1 MVDISSAPLLALL
14 LFLLS
19 QTHILPATS
28 AGGNETDILSLLQLK
43 STLIDPLGALSS
55 WNQTLHFCQWQGVT
69 CNNETEQRVT
79 QIDLKLNRLS
89 GSISP
94 HIGNLSFLTHLILN
108 NNTISGEIPPEIGRL
123 TRLQQLVLVQNS
135 ISGTIPPNLSACSN
149 LTMLRVGNNGLS
161 GEIPTQLCNLMN
173 LQLLSIHFNNFTGNF
188 PSCFGNVSSLQAI
201 SAARNQFVGGIPES
215 LARLSNLNVISFGA
229 NRFSGQF
236 PLQFFNSSS
245 IQIISIIENQLTGA
259 LPLGLGFTL
268 PNLVHLNVAYNNFTG
283 RIPESISNAT
293 NLQVLELGYNN
304 FHGGVPS
311 LAKLN
316 RIQLLGLISNNLGS
330 GGEGDDLF
338 FLHTLTN
345 STMLQVVNVG
355 MNNFS
360 GVLPHSISNYSATFV
375 RLSLRL
381 TPMITGTIPAG
392 LDRLVNLEQLDFNG
406 NSLSG
411 NLPVELGRIPKFM
424 TLQVQNNNLSGT
436 IPSNIGNSTKLLTV
450 WLQGNQLEGEIP
462 SSFGQSKDMTLLN
475 LADNNLSGGIPPEIL
490 DLQELSFVLDL
501 SGNRLSGRIPEEVG
515 NLVNL
520 GQLDLSNNMLSG
532 SIPSSIGG
540 CVRLETI
547 NLTGNLFQ
555 GSIPSS
561 FRALRGLEV
570 LDLSRNNLSGT
581 LPDFLQEF
589 TSLVTLNLSYN
600 NFQGAL
606 SMQGVFGNSTT
617 TLVMGNNELCG
628 GMPEFGLP
636 KCSVESSKKGGL
648 STVVKIIISVV
659 SCLLGLAALL
669 SFLYF
674 WFLRKKTKDP
684 EAASLFTGN
693 TLLGPTYNNL
703 LHATDGFSSANLL
716 GAGSYG
722 SVYKGIIAIEDNNK
736 MFVAVKVLNLQH
748 SRAVKSFVAEC
759 EVLKNIRH
767 RNLVKLLT
775 VCSGIDFQ
783 GNDFKALVYDFMVN
797 GSLEEWL
804 HPRLPDEQATGKTKV
819 ELSLLQ
825 RLNIAIDVGTAL
837 DYLHNESGVP
847 VVHCDLKPS
856 NILLDVN
863 MVGHIGDFGLA
874 KFLPQVELN
883 TPANSM
889 TSSSIGVRGTVGY
902 SAPEYGMGSEV
913 STHGDVYSYGI
924 LLLEMFTGRRPTDE
938 AFKDGL
944 NLHNFS
950 AAALADKATEIVD
963 PTVLLERQDDSSSS
977 RSSDDHSKNETQK
990 VSTEAVVSIIQV
1002 GVECSNE
1009 MPRERMSISDA
1020 LSGSISPHVGNLS
1033 FLTHLVL
1040 NNNTISGEIPPEIG
1054 RLRRL
1059 QDLVLAQNSIS
1070 GTIPANL
1077 SACSN
1082 LTMLRVGYNGLTGEI
1097 PIELCNL
1104 MNLQLLSIHFNN
1116 LTGEIP
1122 PSFGK
1127 CQDLSALSLGENEL
1141 SGEIPVEILN
1151 LPALGLVFNLSWNR
1165 LSGRIPDEVGNL
1177 VNLGEL
1183 DLSNNMLS
1191 GSIPSNLGKCVRLE
1205 TLNLMGNLLQGPVPS
1220 SLRELKGLEILDLSR
1235 NNLSV
1240 MGNNELCGGMPEFGL
1255 PKCSVESSRKGGLS
1269 TIVKIIISVVSCLLG
1284 LIALLSFL
1292 YFRFLRKKTKDPEAA
1307 SPFTGN
1313 TLLGTTYHNLLQAT
1327 DEFSSA
1333 NLLGAG
1339 SYGSV
1344 YKGLIAIDDNNK
1356 MFVAVKVLNLQHAR
1370 AFKSFV
1376 AECEVLKNIRHR
1388 NLVKLLTVCSGID
1401 FQGNDFKALVY
1412 EFMVNGSLEEW
1423 LHPGLLEE
1431 HETGRREELS
1441 VLQRLNIAID
1451 VGTALDY
1458 LHNDS
1463 GVPVVHCDLKPSN
1476 ILLDVNMVGHICDFG
1491 LAKFLPQVALS
1502 SPATSSSVGVR
1513 GTVGY
1518 SAPGKKAFASFR
1530 FFLILYLFTTC
1541 LIWNYGNLQS
1551 TGWGVMYRPVEMCT
1565 ATVFCCWRC
1574 S

>member
-1 MVDISSAPLLALL
+1 MPTLVHISSVPLPALL
-14 LFLLS
+14 LLLLS
-19 QTHILPATS
+19 LSQIHIQPATA
-28 AGGNETDILSLLQLK
+28 AGGNETDRLALLQLK
-43 STLIDPLGALSS
+43 SALIDPLGALSS
-55 WNQTLHFCQWQGVT
+55 WNQTLHFCQWQ
-69 CNNETEQRVT
+69 
-79 QIDLKLNRLS
+79 
-89 GSISP
+89 
-94 HIGNLSFLTHLILN
+94 
-108 NNTISGEIPPEIGRL
+108 
-123 TRLQQLVLVQNS
+123 
-135 ISGTIPPNLSACSN
+135 
-149 LTMLRVGNNGLS
+149 
-161 GEIPTQLCNLMN
+161 
-173 LQLLSIHFNNFTGNF
+173 
-188 PSCFGNVSSLQAI
+188 
-201 SAARNQFVGGIPES
+201 
-215 LARLSNLNVISFGA
+215 
-229 NRFSGQF
+229 
-236 PLQFFNSSS
+236 
-245 IQIISIIENQLTGA
+245 
-259 LPLGLGFTL
+259 
-268 PNLVHLNVAYNNFTG
+268 
-283 RIPESISNAT
+283 
-293 NLQVLELGYNN
+293 
-304 FHGGVPS
+304 
-311 LAKLN
+311 
-316 RIQLLGLISNNLGS
+316 
-330 GGEGDDLF
+330 
-338 FLHTLTN
+338 
-345 STMLQVVNVG
+345 
-355 MNNFS
+355 
-360 GVLPHSISNYSATFV
+360 
-375 RLSLRL
+375 
-381 TPMITGTIPAG
+381 
-392 LDRLVNLEQLDFNG
+392 
-406 NSLSG
+406 
-411 NLPVELGRIPKFM
+411 
-424 TLQVQNNNLSGT
+424 
-436 IPSNIGNSTKLLTV
+436 
-450 WLQGNQLEGEIP
+450 
-462 SSFGQSKDMTLLN
+462 
-475 LADNNLSGGIPPEIL
+475 
-490 DLQELSFVLDL
+490 
-501 SGNRLSGRIPEEVG
+501 
-515 NLVNL
+515 
-520 GQLDLSNNMLSG
+520 
-532 SIPSSIGG
+532 
-540 CVRLETI
+540 
-547 NLTGNLFQ
+547 
-555 GSIPSS
+555 
-561 FRALRGLEV
+561 
-570 LDLSRNNLSGT
+570 
-581 LPDFLQEF
+581 
-589 TSLVTLNLSYN
+589 
-600 NFQGAL
+600 
-606 SMQGVFGNSTT
+606 
-617 TLVMGNNELCG
+617 
-628 GMPEFGLP
+628 
-636 KCSVESSKKGGL
+636 
-648 STVVKIIISVV
+648 
-659 SCLLGLAALL
+659 
-669 SFLYF
+669 
-674 WFLRKKTKDP
+674 
-684 EAASLFTGN
+684 
-693 TLLGPTYNNL
+693 
-703 LHATDGFSSANLL
+703 
-716 GAGSYG
+716 
-722 SVYKGIIAIEDNNK
+722 
-736 MFVAVKVLNLQH
+736 
-748 SRAVKSFVAEC
+748 
-759 EVLKNIRH
+759 
-767 RNLVKLLT
+767 
-775 VCSGIDFQ
+775 
-783 GNDFKALVYDFMVN
+783 
-797 GSLEEWL
+797 
-804 HPRLPDEQATGKTKV
+804 
-819 ELSLLQ
+819 
-825 RLNIAIDVGTAL
+825 
-837 DYLHNESGVP
+837 
-847 VVHCDLKPS
+847 
-856 NILLDVN
+856 
-863 MVGHIGDFGLA
+863 
-874 KFLPQVELN
+874 
-883 TPANSM
+883 
-889 TSSSIGVRGTVGY
+889 
-902 SAPEYGMGSEV
+902 
-913 STHGDVYSYGI
+913 
-924 LLLEMFTGRRPTDE
+924 
-938 AFKDGL
+938 
-944 NLHNFS
+944 
-950 AAALADKATEIVD
+950 
-963 PTVLLERQDDSSSS
+963 
-977 RSSDDHSKNETQK
+977 
-990 VSTEAVVSIIQV
+990 
-1002 GVECSNE
+1002 
-1009 MPRERMSISDA
+1009 

-1116 LTGEIP
+1116 LTGKFPPCFGNLSSLQAISAPRNEFFGGIPESLAWSRSLRIVSFGANRFSGPFPLQFFNSSSIQAISVMDNKLTGTLPPELGFTLPNLFHLNLVLNNGGKDGVDDLLFLDSLTNSSFLEVVNVGMNNFYGKLPHSISNYSTTFIRLALMLTPGITGTIPPGLDKFINLEQLDFNDNNLSGEIPVELGMLPKLMTLQIQNNNLTGKIPSNIGNGTKLLHVWLEGNHLEGEIP

-1235 NNLSV
+1235 NNLSGEVPDFLQEFTSLVTLNLSYNHFQGPLSTQGVFRNATKALV

-1518 SAPGKKAFASFR
+1518 SAPEYGMGSDVSTSGDVYSYGILLLEMFLGRRPTDETFRDGLNLHNFAAALGDNAADIIGLIVVPGREEDNSSRSSNDHSKKEKQKVLMEAMV
-1530 FFLILYLFTTC
+1530 LI
-1541 LIWNYGNLQS
+1541 IQV
-1551 TGWGVMYRPVEMCT
+1551 GVECSNEVPRERMSISDA
-1565 ATVFCCWRC
+1565 ATKLAAVRDKLVKAGM
-1574 S
+1574 

>member
-693 TLLGPTYNNL
+693 TLLGPTYNN
-703 LHATDGFSSANLL
+703 
-716 GAGSYG
+716 
-722 SVYKGIIAIEDNNK
+722 
-736 MFVAVKVLNLQH
+736 
-748 SRAVKSFVAEC
+748 
-759 EVLKNIRH
+759 
-767 RNLVKLLT
+767 
-775 VCSGIDFQ
+775 
-783 GNDFKALVYDFMVN
+783 
-797 GSLEEWL
+797 
-804 HPRLPDEQATGKTKV
+804 
-819 ELSLLQ
+819 
-825 RLNIAIDVGTAL
+825 
-837 DYLHNESGVP
+837 
-847 VVHCDLKPS
+847 
-856 NILLDVN
+856 
-863 MVGHIGDFGLA
+863 
-874 KFLPQVELN
+874 
-883 TPANSM
+883 
-889 TSSSIGVRGTVGY
+889 
-902 SAPEYGMGSEV
+902 
-913 STHGDVYSYGI
+913 
-924 LLLEMFTGRRPTDE
+924 
-938 AFKDGL
+938 
-944 NLHNFS
+944 
-950 AAALADKATEIVD
+950 
-963 PTVLLERQDDSSSS
+963 
-977 RSSDDHSKNETQK
+977 
-990 VSTEAVVSIIQV
+990 
-1002 GVECSNE
+1002 
-1009 MPRERMSISDA
+1009 
-1020 LSGSISPHVGNLS
+1020 
-1033 FLTHLVL
+1033 
-1040 NNNTISGEIPPEIG
+1040 
-1054 RLRRL
+1054 
-1059 QDLVLAQNSIS
+1059 
-1070 GTIPANL
+1070 
-1077 SACSN
+1077 
-1082 LTMLRVGYNGLTGEI
+1082 
-1097 PIELCNL
+1097 
-1104 MNLQLLSIHFNN
+1104 
-1116 LTGEIP
+1116 
-1122 PSFGK
+1122 
-1127 CQDLSALSLGENEL
+1127 
-1141 SGEIPVEILN
+1141 
-1151 LPALGLVFNLSWNR
+1151 
-1165 LSGRIPDEVGNL
+1165 
-1177 VNLGEL
+1177 
-1183 DLSNNMLS
+1183 
-1191 GSIPSNLGKCVRLE
+1191 
-1205 TLNLMGNLLQGPVPS
+1205 
-1220 SLRELKGLEILDLSR
+1220 
-1235 NNLSV
+1235 
-1240 MGNNELCGGMPEFGL
+1240 
-1255 PKCSVESSRKGGLS
+1255 
-1269 TIVKIIISVVSCLLG
+1269 
-1284 LIALLSFL
+1284 
-1292 YFRFLRKKTKDPEAA
+1292 
-1307 SPFTGN
+1307 
-1313 TLLGTTYHNLLQAT
+1313 TTYHNLLQAT

-1518 SAPGKKAFASFR
+1518 SAPEYGMGSDVSTSGDVYSYGILLLEMFLGRRPTDETFRDGLNLHNFAAALGNDHSKKEKQKVLMEAMV
-1530 FFLILYLFTTC
+1530 LI
-1541 LIWNYGNLQS
+1541 IQV
-1551 TGWGVMYRPVEMCT
+1551 GVECSNEVPRERMSISDA
-1565 ATVFCCWRC
+1565 ATKLAAVRDKLVKAGM
-1574 S
+1574 

>member
-149 LTMLRVGNNGLS
+149 LTMLR
-161 GEIPTQLCNLMN
+161 EIPTQLCNLMN

-783 GNDFKALVYDFMVN
+783 GNDFKAL
-797 GSLEEWL
+797 
-804 HPRLPDEQATGKTKV
+804 EQATGKTKV

-889 TSSSIGVRGTVGY
+889 TSSSIG
-902 SAPEYGMGSEV
+902 
-913 STHGDVYSYGI
+913 
-924 LLLEMFTGRRPTDE
+924 MFTGRRPTDE

-1020 LSGSISPHVGNLS
+1020 ATK
-1033 FLTHLVL
+1033 LT
-1040 NNNTISGEIPPEIG
+1040 
-1054 RLRRL
+1054 
-1059 QDLVLAQNSIS
+1059 A
-1070 GTIPANL
+1070 
-1077 SACSN
+1077 
-1082 LTMLRVGYNGLTGEI
+1082 
-1097 PIELCNL
+1097 
-1104 MNLQLLSIHFNN
+1104 
-1116 LTGEIP
+1116 
-1122 PSFGK
+1122 
-1127 CQDLSALSLGENEL
+1127 
-1141 SGEIPVEILN
+1141 
-1151 LPALGLVFNLSWNR
+1151 
-1165 LSGRIPDEVGNL
+1165 
-1177 VNLGEL
+1177 
-1183 DLSNNMLS
+1183 
-1191 GSIPSNLGKCVRLE
+1191 VRD
-1205 TLNLMGNLLQGPVPS
+1205 
-1220 SLRELKGLEILDLSR
+1220 K
-1235 NNLSV
+1235 
-1240 MGNNELCGGMPEFGL
+1240 
-1255 PKCSVESSRKGGLS
+1255 
-1269 TIVKIIISVVSCLLG
+1269 
-1284 LIALLSFL
+1284 
-1292 YFRFLRKKTKDPEAA
+1292 
-1307 SPFTGN
+1307 
-1313 TLLGTTYHNLLQAT
+1313 
-1327 DEFSSA
+1327 
-1333 NLLGAG
+1333 
-1339 SYGSV
+1339 
-1344 YKGLIAIDDNNK
+1344 
-1356 MFVAVKVLNLQHAR
+1356 
-1370 AFKSFV
+1370 
-1376 AECEVLKNIRHR
+1376 
-1388 NLVKLLTVCSGID
+1388 LVK
-1401 FQGNDFKALVY
+1401 AR
-1412 EFMVNGSLEEW
+1412 M
-1423 LHPGLLEE
+1423 
-1431 HETGRREELS
+1431 
-1441 VLQRLNIAID
+1441 
-1451 VGTALDY
+1451 
-1458 LHNDS
+1458 
-1463 GVPVVHCDLKPSN
+1463 
-1476 ILLDVNMVGHICDFG
+1476 
-1491 LAKFLPQVALS
+1491 
-1502 SPATSSSVGVR
+1502 
-1513 GTVGY
+1513 
-1518 SAPGKKAFASFR
+1518 
-1530 FFLILYLFTTC
+1530 
-1541 LIWNYGNLQS
+1541 
-1551 TGWGVMYRPVEMCT
+1551 
-1565 ATVFCCWRC
+1565 
-1574 S
+1574 

>member
-19 QTHILPATS
+19 QTQILPATS

-79 QIDLKLNRLS
+79 QIDLKLNQLS

-149 LTMLRVGNNGLS
+149 LTMLR
-161 GEIPTQLCNLMN
+161 EIPTQLCNLMN

-236 PLQFFNSSS
+236 PLQFFNSTS
-245 IQIISIIENQLTGA
+245 IQIISIIENQLSGT

-532 SIPSSIGG
+532 SIPSSIGR

-783 GNDFKALVYDFMVN
+783 GNDFKAL
-797 GSLEEWL
+797 
-804 HPRLPDEQATGKTKV
+804 EQATGKTKV

-889 TSSSIGVRGTVGY
+889 TSSSIG
-902 SAPEYGMGSEV
+902 
-913 STHGDVYSYGI
+913 
-924 LLLEMFTGRRPTDE
+924 MFTGRRPTDE
-938 AFKDGL
+938 TFKDGL

-963 PTVLLERQDDSSSS
+963 PTGLLERQDDSSSS

-990 VSTEAVVSIIQV
+990 EKQKVLMEAMVSIIQI

-1020 LSGSISPHVGNLS
+1020 A
-1033 FLTHLVL
+1033 TK
-1040 NNNTISGEIPPEIG
+1040 
-1054 RLRRL
+1054 
-1059 QDLVLAQNSIS
+1059 LA
-1070 GTIPANL
+1070 A
-1077 SACSN
+1077 
-1082 LTMLRVGYNGLTGEI
+1082 
-1097 PIELCNL
+1097 
-1104 MNLQLLSIHFNN
+1104 
-1116 LTGEIP
+1116 
-1122 PSFGK
+1122 
-1127 CQDLSALSLGENEL
+1127 
-1141 SGEIPVEILN
+1141 
-1151 LPALGLVFNLSWNR
+1151 
-1165 LSGRIPDEVGNL
+1165 
-1177 VNLGEL
+1177 
-1183 DLSNNMLS
+1183 
-1191 GSIPSNLGKCVRLE
+1191 VRD
-1205 TLNLMGNLLQGPVPS
+1205 
-1220 SLRELKGLEILDLSR
+1220 K
-1235 NNLSV
+1235 
-1240 MGNNELCGGMPEFGL
+1240 
-1255 PKCSVESSRKGGLS
+1255 
-1269 TIVKIIISVVSCLLG
+1269 
-1284 LIALLSFL
+1284 
-1292 YFRFLRKKTKDPEAA
+1292 
-1307 SPFTGN
+1307 
-1313 TLLGTTYHNLLQAT
+1313 
-1327 DEFSSA
+1327 
-1333 NLLGAG
+1333 
-1339 SYGSV
+1339 
-1344 YKGLIAIDDNNK
+1344 
-1356 MFVAVKVLNLQHAR
+1356 
-1370 AFKSFV
+1370 
-1376 AECEVLKNIRHR
+1376 
-1388 NLVKLLTVCSGID
+1388 LVKAG
-1401 FQGNDFKALVY
+1401 
-1412 EFMVNGSLEEW
+1412 M
-1423 LHPGLLEE
+1423 
-1431 HETGRREELS
+1431 
-1441 VLQRLNIAID
+1441 
-1451 VGTALDY
+1451 
-1458 LHNDS
+1458 
-1463 GVPVVHCDLKPSN
+1463 
-1476 ILLDVNMVGHICDFG
+1476 
-1491 LAKFLPQVALS
+1491 
-1502 SPATSSSVGVR
+1502 
-1513 GTVGY
+1513 
-1518 SAPGKKAFASFR
+1518 
-1530 FFLILYLFTTC
+1530 
-1541 LIWNYGNLQS
+1541 
-1551 TGWGVMYRPVEMCT
+1551 
-1565 ATVFCCWRC
+1565 
-1574 S
+1574 

>member
-19 QTHILPATS
+19 QTQILPATS

-79 QIDLKLNRLS
+79 QIDLKLNQLS

-236 PLQFFNSSS
+236 PLQFFNSTS
-245 IQIISIIENQLTGA
+245 IQIISIIENQLSGT

-462 SSFGQSKDMTLLN
+462 
-475 LADNNLSGGIPPEIL
+475 
-490 DLQELSFVLDL
+490 
-501 SGNRLSGRIPEEVG
+501 
-515 NLVNL
+515 
-520 GQLDLSNNMLSG
+520 
-532 SIPSSIGG
+532 
-540 CVRLETI
+540 
-547 NLTGNLFQ
+547 
-555 GSIPSS
+555 
-561 FRALRGLEV
+561 
-570 LDLSRNNLSGT
+570 
-581 LPDFLQEF
+581 
-589 TSLVTLNLSYN
+589 
-600 NFQGAL
+600 
-606 SMQGVFGNSTT
+606 
-617 TLVMGNNELCG
+617 
-628 GMPEFGLP
+628 
-636 KCSVESSKKGGL
+636 
-648 STVVKIIISVV
+648 
-659 SCLLGLAALL
+659 
-669 SFLYF
+669 
-674 WFLRKKTKDP
+674 
-684 EAASLFTGN
+684 
-693 TLLGPTYNNL
+693 
-703 LHATDGFSSANLL
+703 
-716 GAGSYG
+716 
-722 SVYKGIIAIEDNNK
+722 
-736 MFVAVKVLNLQH
+736 
-748 SRAVKSFVAEC
+748 
-759 EVLKNIRH
+759 
-767 RNLVKLLT
+767 
-775 VCSGIDFQ
+775 
-783 GNDFKALVYDFMVN
+783 
-797 GSLEEWL
+797 
-804 HPRLPDEQATGKTKV
+804 
-819 ELSLLQ
+819 
-825 RLNIAIDVGTAL
+825 
-837 DYLHNESGVP
+837 
-847 VVHCDLKPS
+847 
-856 NILLDVN
+856 
-863 MVGHIGDFGLA
+863 
-874 KFLPQVELN
+874 
-883 TPANSM
+883 
-889 TSSSIGVRGTVGY
+889 
-902 SAPEYGMGSEV
+902 
-913 STHGDVYSYGI
+913 
-924 LLLEMFTGRRPTDE
+924 
-938 AFKDGL
+938 
-944 NLHNFS
+944 
-950 AAALADKATEIVD
+950 
-963 PTVLLERQDDSSSS
+963 
-977 RSSDDHSKNETQK
+977 
-990 VSTEAVVSIIQV
+990 
-1002 GVECSNE
+1002 
-1009 MPRERMSISDA
+1009 
-1020 LSGSISPHVGNLS
+1020 
-1033 FLTHLVL
+1033 
-1040 NNNTISGEIPPEIG
+1040 
-1054 RLRRL
+1054 
-1059 QDLVLAQNSIS
+1059 
-1070 GTIPANL
+1070 
-1077 SACSN
+1077 
-1082 LTMLRVGYNGLTGEI
+1082 
-1097 PIELCNL
+1097 
-1104 MNLQLLSIHFNN
+1104 
-1116 LTGEIP
+1116 

-1235 NNLSV
+1235 NNLSGEVPDFLQEFTSLVTLNLSYNHFQGPLSTQGVFRNATKALV

-1344 YKGLIAIDDNNK
+1344 YKGLIAIDDNTK

-1423 LHPGLLEE
+1423 LHPG
-1431 HETGRREELS
+1431 REELS

-1476 ILLDVNMVGHICDFG
+1476 ILLDVNMMGHIGDFG

-1502 SPATSSSVGVR
+1502 SPATSSSIGVR

-1518 SAPGKKAFASFR
+1518 SAPDLWKLAEYGMGSDVSTSGDVYSYGILLLEMFLGRRPTDETFRDGLNLHNFAAALGDNAAEIIGLIVVPGREEDNSSRSSHDHSKKEKQKVLMEAMVS
-1530 FFLILYLFTTC
+1530 I
-1541 LIWNYGNLQS
+1541 IQI
-1551 TGWGVMYRPVEMCT
+1551 GVECSNEMPRERMSISDA
-1565 ATVFCCWRC
+1565 ATKLAAVRDKLVKAGM
-1574 S
+1574 

>member
-674 WFLRKKTKDP
+674 WFLRK
-684 EAASLFTGN
+684 
-693 TLLGPTYNNL
+693 
-703 LHATDGFSSANLL
+703 
-716 GAGSYG
+716 
-722 SVYKGIIAIEDNNK
+722 
-736 MFVAVKVLNLQH
+736 
-748 SRAVKSFVAEC
+748 
-759 EVLKNIRH
+759 
-767 RNLVKLLT
+767 
-775 VCSGIDFQ
+775 
-783 GNDFKALVYDFMVN
+783 
-797 GSLEEWL
+797 
-804 HPRLPDEQATGKTKV
+804 
-819 ELSLLQ
+819 
-825 RLNIAIDVGTAL
+825 
-837 DYLHNESGVP
+837 
-847 VVHCDLKPS
+847 
-856 NILLDVN
+856 
-863 MVGHIGDFGLA
+863 
-874 KFLPQVELN
+874 
-883 TPANSM
+883 
-889 TSSSIGVRGTVGY
+889 
-902 SAPEYGMGSEV
+902 
-913 STHGDVYSYGI
+913 
-924 LLLEMFTGRRPTDE
+924 
-938 AFKDGL
+938 
-944 NLHNFS
+944 
-950 AAALADKATEIVD
+950 
-963 PTVLLERQDDSSSS
+963 
-977 RSSDDHSKNETQK
+977 
-990 VSTEAVVSIIQV
+990 
-1002 GVECSNE
+1002 
-1009 MPRERMSISDA
+1009 
-1020 LSGSISPHVGNLS
+1020 
-1033 FLTHLVL
+1033 
-1040 NNNTISGEIPPEIG
+1040 
-1054 RLRRL
+1054 
-1059 QDLVLAQNSIS
+1059 
-1070 GTIPANL
+1070 
-1077 SACSN
+1077 
-1082 LTMLRVGYNGLTGEI
+1082 
-1097 PIELCNL
+1097 
-1104 MNLQLLSIHFNN
+1104 
-1116 LTGEIP
+1116 
-1122 PSFGK
+1122 
-1127 CQDLSALSLGENEL
+1127 
-1141 SGEIPVEILN
+1141 
-1151 LPALGLVFNLSWNR
+1151 
-1165 LSGRIPDEVGNL
+1165 
-1177 VNLGEL
+1177 
-1183 DLSNNMLS
+1183 
-1191 GSIPSNLGKCVRLE
+1191 
-1205 TLNLMGNLLQGPVPS
+1205 
-1220 SLRELKGLEILDLSR
+1220 
-1235 NNLSV
+1235 
-1240 MGNNELCGGMPEFGL
+1240 
-1255 PKCSVESSRKGGLS
+1255 
-1269 TIVKIIISVVSCLLG
+1269 
-1284 LIALLSFL
+1284 
-1292 YFRFLRKKTKDPEAA
+1292 FRFLRKKTKDPEAA

-1518 SAPGKKAFASFR
+1518 SAPEYGMGSDVSTSGDVYSYGILLLEMFLGRRPTDETFRDGLNLHNFAAALVPGREEDNSSRSSNDHSKKEKQKVLMEAMV
-1530 FFLILYLFTTC
+1530 LI
-1541 LIWNYGNLQS
+1541 IQV
-1551 TGWGVMYRPVEMCT
+1551 GVECSNEVPRERMSISDA
-1565 ATVFCCWRC
+1565 ATKLAAVRDKLVKAGM
-1574 S
+1574 

>member
-606 SMQGVFGNSTT
+606 SMQGVF
-617 TLVMGNNELCG
+617 
-628 GMPEFGLP
+628 
-636 KCSVESSKKGGL
+636 
-648 STVVKIIISVV
+648 
-659 SCLLGLAALL
+659 
-669 SFLYF
+669 
-674 WFLRKKTKDP
+674 
-684 EAASLFTGN
+684 
-693 TLLGPTYNNL
+693 
-703 LHATDGFSSANLL
+703 
-716 GAGSYG
+716 
-722 SVYKGIIAIEDNNK
+722 
-736 MFVAVKVLNLQH
+736 VAVKVLNLQH

-874 KFLPQVELN
+874 KFLPQD
-883 TPANSM
+883 SM

-1020 LSGSISPHVGNLS
+1020 ATK
-1033 FLTHLVL
+1033 LT
-1040 NNNTISGEIPPEIG
+1040 
-1054 RLRRL
+1054 
-1059 QDLVLAQNSIS
+1059 A
-1070 GTIPANL
+1070 
-1077 SACSN
+1077 
-1082 LTMLRVGYNGLTGEI
+1082 
-1097 PIELCNL
+1097 
-1104 MNLQLLSIHFNN
+1104 
-1116 LTGEIP
+1116 
-1122 PSFGK
+1122 
-1127 CQDLSALSLGENEL
+1127 
-1141 SGEIPVEILN
+1141 
-1151 LPALGLVFNLSWNR
+1151 
-1165 LSGRIPDEVGNL
+1165 
-1177 VNLGEL
+1177 
-1183 DLSNNMLS
+1183 
-1191 GSIPSNLGKCVRLE
+1191 VRD
-1205 TLNLMGNLLQGPVPS
+1205 
-1220 SLRELKGLEILDLSR
+1220 K
-1235 NNLSV
+1235 
-1240 MGNNELCGGMPEFGL
+1240 
-1255 PKCSVESSRKGGLS
+1255 
-1269 TIVKIIISVVSCLLG
+1269 
-1284 LIALLSFL
+1284 
-1292 YFRFLRKKTKDPEAA
+1292 
-1307 SPFTGN
+1307 
-1313 TLLGTTYHNLLQAT
+1313 
-1327 DEFSSA
+1327 
-1333 NLLGAG
+1333 
-1339 SYGSV
+1339 
-1344 YKGLIAIDDNNK
+1344 
-1356 MFVAVKVLNLQHAR
+1356 
-1370 AFKSFV
+1370 
-1376 AECEVLKNIRHR
+1376 
-1388 NLVKLLTVCSGID
+1388 LVK
-1401 FQGNDFKALVY
+1401 AR
-1412 EFMVNGSLEEW
+1412 M
-1423 LHPGLLEE
+1423 
-1431 HETGRREELS
+1431 
-1441 VLQRLNIAID
+1441 
-1451 VGTALDY
+1451 
-1458 LHNDS
+1458 
-1463 GVPVVHCDLKPSN
+1463 
-1476 ILLDVNMVGHICDFG
+1476 
-1491 LAKFLPQVALS
+1491 
-1502 SPATSSSVGVR
+1502 
-1513 GTVGY
+1513 
-1518 SAPGKKAFASFR
+1518 
-1530 FFLILYLFTTC
+1530 
-1541 LIWNYGNLQS
+1541 
-1551 TGWGVMYRPVEMCT
+1551 
-1565 ATVFCCWRC
+1565 
-1574 S
+1574 

>member
-19 QTHILPATS
+19 QTHIRPATS

-79 QIDLKLNRLS
+79 QLDLKLNRLS

-245 IQIISIIENQLTGA
+245 IQIISIIENQLTGT

-293 NLQVLELGYNN
+293 NLQVFELGYNN

-381 TPMITGTIPAG
+381 TPLITGTIPAG

-490 DLQELSFVLDL
+490 DLQDLSFVLDL

-532 SIPSSIGG
+532 SIPSSIGR
-540 CVRLETI
+540 CVRLETV
-547 NLTGNLFQ
+547 NLMGNLFQ

-570 LDLSRNNLSGT
+570 LDLSRNNLSGM

-636 KCSVESSKKGGL
+636 KCSMEGSKKGGL

-722 SVYKGIIAIEDNNK
+722 SVYKGIIAIEDNKK

-804 HPRLPDEQATGKTKV
+804 HPRLLDEQATGKTKV

-883 TPANSM
+883 TPANST

-938 AFKDGL
+938 TFKDGL

-990 VSTEAVVSIIQV
+990 VSMEALVSIIQV

-1009 MPRERMSISDA
+1009 MPRERMSIGDA
-1020 LSGSISPHVGNLS
+1020 ATK
-1033 FLTHLVL
+1033 LT
-1040 NNNTISGEIPPEIG
+1040 
-1054 RLRRL
+1054 
-1059 QDLVLAQNSIS
+1059 A
-1070 GTIPANL
+1070 
-1077 SACSN
+1077 
-1082 LTMLRVGYNGLTGEI
+1082 
-1097 PIELCNL
+1097 
-1104 MNLQLLSIHFNN
+1104 
-1116 LTGEIP
+1116 
-1122 PSFGK
+1122 
-1127 CQDLSALSLGENEL
+1127 
-1141 SGEIPVEILN
+1141 
-1151 LPALGLVFNLSWNR
+1151 
-1165 LSGRIPDEVGNL
+1165 
-1177 VNLGEL
+1177 
-1183 DLSNNMLS
+1183 
-1191 GSIPSNLGKCVRLE
+1191 VRD
-1205 TLNLMGNLLQGPVPS
+1205 
-1220 SLRELKGLEILDLSR
+1220 K
-1235 NNLSV
+1235 
-1240 MGNNELCGGMPEFGL
+1240 
-1255 PKCSVESSRKGGLS
+1255 
-1269 TIVKIIISVVSCLLG
+1269 
-1284 LIALLSFL
+1284 
-1292 YFRFLRKKTKDPEAA
+1292 
-1307 SPFTGN
+1307 
-1313 TLLGTTYHNLLQAT
+1313 
-1327 DEFSSA
+1327 
-1333 NLLGAG
+1333 
-1339 SYGSV
+1339 
-1344 YKGLIAIDDNNK
+1344 
-1356 MFVAVKVLNLQHAR
+1356 
-1370 AFKSFV
+1370 
-1376 AECEVLKNIRHR
+1376 
-1388 NLVKLLTVCSGID
+1388 LVK
-1401 FQGNDFKALVY
+1401 AR
-1412 EFMVNGSLEEW
+1412 M
-1423 LHPGLLEE
+1423 
-1431 HETGRREELS
+1431 
-1441 VLQRLNIAID
+1441 
-1451 VGTALDY
+1451 
-1458 LHNDS
+1458 
-1463 GVPVVHCDLKPSN
+1463 
-1476 ILLDVNMVGHICDFG
+1476 
-1491 LAKFLPQVALS
+1491 
-1502 SPATSSSVGVR
+1502 
-1513 GTVGY
+1513 
-1518 SAPGKKAFASFR
+1518 
-1530 FFLILYLFTTC
+1530 
-1541 LIWNYGNLQS
+1541 
-1551 TGWGVMYRPVEMCT
+1551 
-1565 ATVFCCWRC
+1565 
-1574 S
+1574 

>member
-1 MVDISSAPLLALL
+1 
-14 LFLLS
+14 
-19 QTHILPATS
+19 
-28 AGGNETDILSLLQLK
+28 
-43 STLIDPLGALSS
+43 
-55 WNQTLHFCQWQGVT
+55 
-69 CNNETEQRVT
+69 
-79 QIDLKLNRLS
+79 
-89 GSISP
+89 
-94 HIGNLSFLTHLILN
+94 
-108 NNTISGEIPPEIGRL
+108 
-123 TRLQQLVLVQNS
+123 
-135 ISGTIPPNLSACSN
+135 
-149 LTMLRVGNNGLS
+149 
-161 GEIPTQLCNLMN
+161 MN

-236 PLQFFNSSS
+236 PLQFFNSTS
-245 IQIISIIENQLTGA
+245 IQIISIIENQLSGT

-532 SIPSSIGG
+532 SIPSSIGR

-648 STVVKIIISVV
+648 ST
-659 SCLLGLAALL
+659 
-669 SFLYF
+669 LY
-674 WFLRKKTKDP
+674 L
-684 EAASLFTGN
+684 
-693 TLLGPTYNNL
+693 Y
-703 LHATDGFSSANLL
+703 
-716 GAGSYG
+716 
-722 SVYKGIIAIEDNNK
+722 
-736 MFVAVKVLNLQH
+736 
-748 SRAVKSFVAEC
+748 
-759 EVLKNIRH
+759 
-767 RNLVKLLT
+767 
-775 VCSGIDFQ
+775 
-783 GNDFKALVYDFMVN
+783 
-797 GSLEEWL
+797 
-804 HPRLPDEQATGKTKV
+804 
-819 ELSLLQ
+819 
-825 RLNIAIDVGTAL
+825 
-837 DYLHNESGVP
+837 
-847 VVHCDLKPS
+847 
-856 NILLDVN
+856 
-863 MVGHIGDFGLA
+863 LA
-874 KFLPQVELN
+874 KL
-883 TPANSM
+883 A
-889 TSSSIGVRGTVGY
+889 
-902 SAPEYGMGSEV
+902 EYGMGSEV

-938 AFKDGL
+938 TFKDGL

-950 AAALADKATEIVD
+950 AAALAVSQIHIQPATAAGG
-963 PTVLLERQDDSSSS
+963 
-977 RSSDDHSKNETQK
+977 NETDRLALLQLK
-990 VSTEAVVSIIQV
+990 SALIDPLGALSSWNQTLHFCQWQGVTCNNETEQRVTQLNL
-1002 GVECSNE
+1002 ELNQ
-1009 MPRERMSISDA
+1009 

-1033 FLTHLVL
+1033 FLTHLDFND
-1040 NNNTISGEIPPEIG
+1040 NNLSGEIPVELGMLPK
-1054 RLRRL
+1054 LMTL
-1059 QDLVLAQNSIS
+1059 QIQN
-1070 GTIPANL
+1070 
-1077 SACSN
+1077 
-1082 LTMLRVGYNGLTGEI
+1082 
-1097 PIELCNL
+1097 
-1104 MNLQLLSIHFNN
+1104 NN
-1116 LTGEIP
+1116 LTGKIPSNIGNGTKLLHVWLEGNHLEGEIP

-1235 NNLSV
+1235 NNLSGEVPDFLQEFTSLVTLNLSYNHFQGPLSTQGVFRNATKALV

-1344 YKGLIAIDDNNK
+1344 YKGLIAIDDNTK

-1423 LHPGLLEE
+1423 LHPGLLDE

-1476 ILLDVNMVGHICDFG
+1476 ILLDVNMMGHIGDFG

-1502 SPATSSSVGVR
+1502 SPATSSSIGVR

-1530 FFLILYLFTTC
+1530 FFLILVLFYC
-1541 LIWNYGNLQS
+1541 LLDLDLWKLAEYGMGSDVSTSGDVYSYGILLLEMFLGRRPTDETFRDGLNLHNFAAALGDNAAEIIGLIVVPGREEDNSSRSSHDHSKKEKQKVLMEAMVS
-1551 TGWGVMYRPVEMCT
+1551 IIQIGVECSNEMPRERMSISDA
-1565 ATVFCCWRC
+1565 ATKLAAVRDKLVKAGM
-1574 S
+1574 

>member
-19 QTHILPATS
+19 QTQILPATS

-79 QIDLKLNRLS
+79 QIDLKLNQLS

-236 PLQFFNSSS
+236 PLQFFNSTS
-245 IQIISIIENQLTGA
+245 IQIISIIENQLSGT

-375 RLSLRL
+375 RLS
-381 TPMITGTIPAG
+381 
-392 LDRLVNLEQLDFNG
+392 
-406 NSLSG
+406 
-411 NLPVELGRIPKFM
+411 
-424 TLQVQNNNLSGT
+424 VQNNNLSGT

-475 LADNNLSGGIPPEIL
+475 LADNNLSG
-490 DLQELSFVLDL
+490 
-501 SGNRLSGRIPEEVG
+501 
-515 NLVNL
+515 
-520 GQLDLSNNMLSG
+520 
-532 SIPSSIGG
+532 
-540 CVRLETI
+540 
-547 NLTGNLFQ
+547 
-555 GSIPSS
+555 
-561 FRALRGLEV
+561 
-570 LDLSRNNLSGT
+570 
-581 LPDFLQEF
+581 
-589 TSLVTLNLSYN
+589 
-600 NFQGAL
+600 
-606 SMQGVFGNSTT
+606 
-617 TLVMGNNELCG
+617 
-628 GMPEFGLP
+628 
-636 KCSVESSKKGGL
+636 
-648 STVVKIIISVV
+648 KI
-659 SCLLGLAALL
+659 
-669 SFLYF
+669 
-674 WFLRKKTKDP
+674 
-684 EAASLFTGN
+684 
-693 TLLGPTYNNL
+693 
-703 LHATDGFSSANLL
+703 
-716 GAGSYG
+716 
-722 SVYKGIIAIEDNNK
+722 
-736 MFVAVKVLNLQH
+736 
-748 SRAVKSFVAEC
+748 
-759 EVLKNIRH
+759 
-767 RNLVKLLT
+767 
-775 VCSGIDFQ
+775 
-783 GNDFKALVYDFMVN
+783 
-797 GSLEEWL
+797 
-804 HPRLPDEQATGKTKV
+804 
-819 ELSLLQ
+819 
-825 RLNIAIDVGTAL
+825 
-837 DYLHNESGVP
+837 
-847 VVHCDLKPS
+847 PS
-856 NILLDVN
+856 NIGNGTKLLHVW
-863 MVGHIGDFGLA
+863 
-874 KFLPQVELN
+874 
-883 TPANSM
+883 
-889 TSSSIGVRGTVGY
+889 
-902 SAPEYGMGSEV
+902 
-913 STHGDVYSYGI
+913 
-924 LLLEMFTGRRPTDE
+924 LEG
-938 AFKDGL
+938 
-944 NLHNFS
+944 NH
-950 AAALADKATEIVD
+950 
-963 PTVLLERQDDSSSS
+963 LE
-977 RSSDDHSKNETQK
+977 
-990 VSTEAVVSIIQV
+990 
-1002 GVECSNE
+1002 
-1009 MPRERMSISDA
+1009 
-1020 LSGSISPHVGNLS
+1020 
-1033 FLTHLVL
+1033 
-1040 NNNTISGEIPPEIG
+1040 
-1054 RLRRL
+1054 
-1059 QDLVLAQNSIS
+1059 
-1070 GTIPANL
+1070 
-1077 SACSN
+1077 
-1082 LTMLRVGYNGLTGEI
+1082 
-1097 PIELCNL
+1097 
-1104 MNLQLLSIHFNN
+1104 
-1116 LTGEIP
+1116 GEIP

-1235 NNLSV
+1235 NNLSGEVPDFLQEFTSLVTLNLSYNHFQGPLSTQGVFRNATKALV

-1344 YKGLIAIDDNNK
+1344 YKGLIAIDDNTK

-1423 LHPGLLEE
+1423 LHPGLLDE

-1476 ILLDVNMVGHICDFG
+1476 ILLDVNMMGHIGDFG

-1502 SPATSSSVGVR
+1502 SPATSSSIGVR

-1518 SAPGKKAFASFR
+1518 SAPEYGMGSDVSTSGDVYSYGILLLEMFLGRRPTDETFRDGLNLHNFAAALGDNAAEIIGLIVVPGREEDNSSRSSHDHSKKEKQKVLMEAMVS
-1530 FFLILYLFTTC
+1530 I
-1541 LIWNYGNLQS
+1541 IQI
-1551 TGWGVMYRPVEMCT
+1551 GVECSNEMPRERMSISDA
-1565 ATVFCCWRC
+1565 ATKLAAVRDKLVKAGM
-1574 S
+1574 

>member
-19 QTHILPATS
+19 QTQILPATS

-79 QIDLKLNRLS
+79 QIDLKLNQLS

-236 PLQFFNSSS
+236 PLQFFNSTS
-245 IQIISIIENQLTGA
+245 IQIISIIENQLSGT

-360 GVLPHSISNYSATFV
+360 GVLPHSITNSSFLEVVNVGMNNFY
-375 RLSLRL
+375 
-381 TPMITGTIPAG
+381 GTIPPG
-392 LDRLVNLEQLDFNG
+392 LDKFINLEQLDFND
-406 NSLSG
+406 NNLSG
-411 NLPVELGRIPKFM
+411 EIPVELGMLPKLM
-424 TLQVQNNNLSGT
+424 TLQIQNNNLTGK
-436 IPSNIGNSTKLLTV
+436 IPSNIGNGTKLLHV
-450 WLQGNQLEGEIP
+450 WLEGNHLE
-462 SSFGQSKDMTLLN
+462 
-475 LADNNLSGGIPPEIL
+475 
-490 DLQELSFVLDL
+490 
-501 SGNRLSGRIPEEVG
+501 
-515 NLVNL
+515 
-520 GQLDLSNNMLSG
+520 
-532 SIPSSIGG
+532 
-540 CVRLETI
+540 
-547 NLTGNLFQ
+547 
-555 GSIPSS
+555 
-561 FRALRGLEV
+561 
-570 LDLSRNNLSGT
+570 
-581 LPDFLQEF
+581 
-589 TSLVTLNLSYN
+589 
-600 NFQGAL
+600 
-606 SMQGVFGNSTT
+606 
-617 TLVMGNNELCG
+617 
-628 GMPEFGLP
+628 
-636 KCSVESSKKGGL
+636 
-648 STVVKIIISVV
+648 
-659 SCLLGLAALL
+659 
-669 SFLYF
+669 
-674 WFLRKKTKDP
+674 
-684 EAASLFTGN
+684 
-693 TLLGPTYNNL
+693 
-703 LHATDGFSSANLL
+703 
-716 GAGSYG
+716 
-722 SVYKGIIAIEDNNK
+722 
-736 MFVAVKVLNLQH
+736 
-748 SRAVKSFVAEC
+748 
-759 EVLKNIRH
+759 
-767 RNLVKLLT
+767 
-775 VCSGIDFQ
+775 
-783 GNDFKALVYDFMVN
+783 
-797 GSLEEWL
+797 
-804 HPRLPDEQATGKTKV
+804 
-819 ELSLLQ
+819 
-825 RLNIAIDVGTAL
+825 
-837 DYLHNESGVP
+837 
-847 VVHCDLKPS
+847 
-856 NILLDVN
+856 
-863 MVGHIGDFGLA
+863 
-874 KFLPQVELN
+874 
-883 TPANSM
+883 
-889 TSSSIGVRGTVGY
+889 
-902 SAPEYGMGSEV
+902 
-913 STHGDVYSYGI
+913 
-924 LLLEMFTGRRPTDE
+924 
-938 AFKDGL
+938 
-944 NLHNFS
+944 
-950 AAALADKATEIVD
+950 
-963 PTVLLERQDDSSSS
+963 
-977 RSSDDHSKNETQK
+977 
-990 VSTEAVVSIIQV
+990 
-1002 GVECSNE
+1002 
-1009 MPRERMSISDA
+1009 
-1020 LSGSISPHVGNLS
+1020 
-1033 FLTHLVL
+1033 
-1040 NNNTISGEIPPEIG
+1040 
-1054 RLRRL
+1054 
-1059 QDLVLAQNSIS
+1059 
-1070 GTIPANL
+1070 
-1077 SACSN
+1077 
-1082 LTMLRVGYNGLTGEI
+1082 
-1097 PIELCNL
+1097 
-1104 MNLQLLSIHFNN
+1104 
-1116 LTGEIP
+1116 GEIP

-1235 NNLSV
+1235 NNLSGEVPDFLQEFTSLVTLNLSYNHFQGPLSTQGVFRNATKALV

-1344 YKGLIAIDDNNK
+1344 YKGLIAIDDNTK

-1423 LHPGLLEE
+1423 LHPGLLDE

-1476 ILLDVNMVGHICDFG
+1476 ILLDVNMMGHIGDFG

-1502 SPATSSSVGVR
+1502 SPATSSSIGVR

-1518 SAPGKKAFASFR
+1518 SAPEYGMGSDVSTSGDVYSYGILLLEMFLGRRPTDETFRDGLNLHNFAAALGDNAAEIIGLIVVPGREEDNSSRSSHDHSKKEKQKVLMEAMVS
-1530 FFLILYLFTTC
+1530 I
-1541 LIWNYGNLQS
+1541 IQI
-1551 TGWGVMYRPVEMCT
+1551 GVECSNEMPRERMSISDA
-1565 ATVFCCWRC
+1565 ATKLAAVRDKLVKAGM
-1574 S
+1574 